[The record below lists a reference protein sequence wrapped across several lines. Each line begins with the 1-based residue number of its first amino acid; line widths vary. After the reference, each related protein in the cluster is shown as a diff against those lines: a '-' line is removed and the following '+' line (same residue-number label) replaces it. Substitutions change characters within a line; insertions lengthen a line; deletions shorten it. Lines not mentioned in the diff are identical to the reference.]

1 MNADSRGKAQQ
12 KPPASRDGTPGS
24 QQSKKGAK
32 TNQNLSKQQE
42 TVRNGPAPSTPVSQT
57 EHVPLHGFN
66 AAEIKD
72 FLKKGVD
79 PKAHQY
85 KSDKTHGARLANP
98 WHKGE
103 QIRIR
108 AVEARHIVQFRG
120 YG

>member
-12 KPPASRDGTPGS
+12 KPPARSRDGTPGS
-24 QQSKKGAK
+24 QQSRKGAK
-32 TNQNLSKQQE
+32 TNQNVSKQQE
-42 TVRNGPAPSTPVSQT
+42 TIRNGPAPPTPVSQP
-57 EHVPLHGFN
+57 EHVPMHGFN

-85 KSDKTHGARLANP
+85 KSDKTHGARPANP

-103 QIRIR
+103 QRRVGDID
-108 AVEARHIVQFRG
+108 
-120 YG
+120 